1 MTLSLRSLLPKL
13 LGSGTFAVLSLTL
26 TVVPAQA
33 ASPAPPGSTG
43 YDISWPQC
51 PSNFPSGGTFGIVG
65 VTNGLAFS
73 ANPCLSAEYAWA
85 TTSPRIYAAGLY
97 INTGNPEK
105 ASSNWP
111 GRAGVG
117 PRTCSTT
124 DLNDPSNVN
133 CAYNY
138 GWNAATDALNVA
150 TTNVGAAA
158 QTLPWWLDVEIGNS
172 WNGIGGA
179 NSSTIQGYI
188 DYQRGHSTGMVG
200 IYSTG
205 SQWGQITGGYTV
217 PSAPDWLAGASNVT
231 DARNLCN
238 NPASSFSGGPVQL
251 VQYPNGN
258 FDGNYVCGVAPPPP
272 PDYTLSAT
280 PSSRTVV
287 QGAGTNYTVN
297 IAPTGGFTGS
307 VTLSVSGLP
316 SGAAA
321 TFSPNPAPGTS
332 SGMSV
337 TTSATTPAGSYTP
350 TITGVSGSLTHTTS
364 ITLVIQAAS
373 TPDYS
378 LSAAPSSSTVVQ
390 GAGTSYTVNITPTGG
405 FTGSVTLSVSAL
417 PTGANANF
425 SPNPTATS
433 STMSVT
439 TSTSTPAGSYPL
451 TITGFSGSLT
461 HTTSVTLV
469 VQAAAAPGYSLS
481 ANPSSRSIVQ
491 GARTTYTVTITRTGG
506 FTGSVALSASGLP
519 SGVTAS
525 FSPTST
531 TGTSSTLSVTSS
543 ARTQTGSYTLT
554 ITGVSGTLTRTITV
568 TLVITTSHGCNNN
581 C

>member
-1 MTLSLRSLLPKL
+1 MSLSLRSLLPKL

-51 PSNFPSGGTFGIVG
+51 GSSFPSGGTFGIVG

-73 ANPCLSAEYAWA
+73 ANPCLSTEYAWA
-85 TTSPRIYAAGLY
+85 TTSTRIYTAGLY
-97 INTGNPEK
+97 INTGNPET
-105 ASSNWP
+105 ASVNWP

-124 DLNDPSNVN
+124 DLKDPSNVN

-172 WNGIGGA
+172 WNGSLAA
-179 NSSTIQGYI
+179 NSSTVQGYI
-188 DYQRGHSTGMVG
+188 DYQGGHSTGTVG

-205 SQWGQITGGYTV
+205 SQWRQITGGYTV
-217 PSAPDWLAGASNVT
+217 ASAPDWLAGASNVS
-231 DARNLCN
+231 DAKNLCN
-238 NPASSFSGGPVQL
+238 NPASSFSSGPVQL
-251 VQYPNGN
+251 VQYPNGR

-280 PSSRTVV
+280 PPSRTVV
-287 QGAGTNYTVN
+287 QGAVTNYTVN

-307 VTLSVSGLP
+307 VMLSVSGLP
-316 SGAAA
+316 SGAAG
-321 TFSPNPAPGTS
+321 TFSPNPATAS
-332 SGMSV
+332 SSAMSV
-337 TTSATTPAGSYTP
+337 TTSTSTQAGSYTP
-350 TITGVSGSLTHTTS
+350 TITGVSGNLTRTTS

-378 LSAAPSSSTVVQ
+378 LSATPSSSTVVQ

-405 FTGSVTLSVSAL
+405 FTGLVTLSVSAL
-417 PTGANANF
+417 PTGANATL
-425 SPNPTATS
+425 SPNLTATS

-439 TSTSTPAGSYPL
+439 TTATTLAGSYPL
-451 TITGFSGSLT
+451 TITGTSGTLT

-481 ANPSSRSIVQ
+481 SNPSSTSIVQ

-506 FTGSVALSASGLP
+506 FAGAVAVSASGLP

-525 FSPTST
+525 FSPATT
-531 TGTSSTLSVTSS
+531 TGTSSTLTVTTSTS
-543 ARTQTGSYTLT
+543 TRTGSYTLT
-554 ITGVSGTLTRTITV
+554 ITGVSGTVTHTITV
-568 TLVITTSHGCNNN
+568 TLVITTSNDCNN

>member
-1 MTLSLRSLLPKL
+1 MSLSLRSLLPKL

-26 TVVPAQA
+26 TVLPAYA
-33 ASPAPPGSTG
+33 ANPAPPASTG

-51 PSNFPSGGTFGIVG
+51 GSSFPSGGAFGIVG
-65 VTNGLAFS
+65 VTDGLAFS

-85 TTSPRIYAAGLY
+85 TTSTRIYTPGLY
-97 INTGNPEK
+97 INTGNPEQ

-117 PRTCSTT
+117 PRPCSTT
-124 DLNDPSNVN
+124 DLKDPSNVN

-138 GWNAATDALNVA
+138 GYNAATDALTVA
-150 TTNVGAAA
+150 TTNVGGAA

-172 WNGIGGA
+172 WNGSLAA
-179 NSSTIQGYI
+179 NSSTVQGYI
-188 DYQRGHSTGMVG
+188 DYQRGHSTGTVG

-217 PSAPDWLAGASNVT
+217 PSAPDWLAGASSVT

-238 NPASSFSGGPVQL
+238 SPTSSFSGGPVQL

-287 QGAGTNYTVN
+287 QGVGTNYTVN
-297 IAPTGGFTGS
+297 IAPTGGFTGSVMLSVSGLPSGAAATFSPNPAPGSSSGMSVTTSATTPTGSYTATITGASGSLTHTTSVTLVVQAAATPDFSLSATPSSSTVVQGAGTNYNVTVTSTGGFTGS

-321 TFSPNPAPGTS
+321 S
-332 SGMSV
+332 
-337 TTSATTPAGSYTP
+337 
-350 TITGVSGSLTHTTS
+350 
-364 ITLVIQAAS
+364 
-373 TPDYS
+373 
-378 LSAAPSSSTVVQ
+378 
-390 GAGTSYTVNITPTGG
+390 
-405 FTGSVTLSVSAL
+405 
-417 PTGANANF
+417 F
-425 SPNPTATS
+425 SPNPTSTTS
-433 STMSVT
+433 AMSVT
-439 TSTSTPAGSYPL
+439 TTATTPTGSYTS
-451 TITGFSGSLT
+451 TITGVSGSLT

-491 GARTTYTVTITRTGG
+491 GAQTSYALTITRTGA
-506 FTGSVALSASGLP
+506 FTGSVALTVSGLP
-519 SGVTAS
+519 SGATAS
-525 FSPTST
+525 FNPANT
-531 TGTSSTLSVTSS
+531 TGTTSTLSVTT
-543 ARTQTGSYTLT
+543 RTSTRTGSYTVT
-554 ITGVSGTLTRTITV
+554 ISGVSGTVTHTITV
-568 TLVITTSHGCNNN
+568 TLVITTSHDCNN